1 MKAIIQTNPEDPHS
15 LELGGDV
22 GKREGGYKPDF

>member
-15 LELGGDV
+15 LELGDV
-22 GKREGGYKPDF
+22 GKREGGYRPDF

>member
-15 LELGGDV
+15 LELGGRRQAR
-22 GKREGGYKPDF
+22 GRL